1 MEPSPHEV
9 TRLLAALS
17 GGQREALDTLLPL
30 VYDELR
36 RLAHRQRQQQRTYA
50 TLNTTALVHEAYV
63 KLAGRGG
70 ASWEDRAH
78 FYRIA
83 ARVMRDILV
92 DYARRQRAAKRGGDR
107 QPVSLSEFG
116 DLPDV
121 RAEEV
126 LAVDEALRRLETLDP
141 RQGRVVELR
150 YFVGLSIPE
159 TAEVLGLSESSVKR
173 DWTAARAWLYR
184 EMTR

>member
-9 TRLLAALS
+9 TRLLAAFS
-17 GGQREALDTLLPL
+17 AGQHEALDALLPL

-36 RLAHRQRQQQRTYA
+36 RLAHRQRHHNPAHA

-63 KLAGRGG
+63 KLAGRAS

-107 QPVSLSEFG
+107 QPVALTDLGE
-116 DLPDV
+116 LPDV
-121 RAEEV
+121 HTEEV
-126 LAVDEALRRLETLDP
+126 LAVDEALRRLEALDP

-159 TAEVLGLSESSVKR
+159 TAEALGLSESSVKR